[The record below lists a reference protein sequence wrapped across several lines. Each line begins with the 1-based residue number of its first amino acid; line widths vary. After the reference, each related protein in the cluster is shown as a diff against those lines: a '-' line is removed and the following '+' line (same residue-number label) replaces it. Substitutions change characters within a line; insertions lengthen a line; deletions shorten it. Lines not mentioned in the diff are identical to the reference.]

1 MYVKCTEVTFE
12 MSEIIVITSGKG
24 GVGKTTSV
32 ANIGIGLAKK
42 GKKVVLIDAD
52 IGLRNL
58 DILLGMENDVVYD
71 IADVILGN
79 CGLRQ
84 SLIRSEYSENL
95 YLLPASQSTE
105 KYILNAEDIG
115 LICQKLAD
123 EFDYILIDCPA
134 GIGNGFKNAVA
145 CANRAIV
152 VTGGEKTAIRD
163 ADRVIDKLNEYGIHN
178 NHILINR
185 IRKNLVKSGDMI
197 NPDDVIDTLGVKIIG
212 LIPDDDAVIISTNK
226 GLPCI
231 LDKSSY
237 VGVAYENIAR
247 RIMGESVPVIDLYK
261 RKKKR
266 FLFSKR

>member
-1 MYVKCTEVTFE
+1 

-32 ANIGIGLAKK
+32 ANIGIGLAQS

-71 IADVILGN
+71 IADVMLGN

-84 SLIRSEYSENL
+84 SLIRSEHSENL
-95 YLLPASQSTE
+95 FLLPASQSTE
-105 KYILNAEDIG
+105 KYNLNPEDIG
-115 LICQKLAD
+115 LICEKLSD

-134 GIGNGFKNAVA
+134 GIGNGFKNAVNNA
-145 CANRAIV
+145 DRAIV
-152 VTGGEKTAIRD
+152 VTGGEKTAVRD
-163 ADRVIDKLNEYGIHN
+163 ADRVIDKLNEYGVHN
-178 NHILINR
+178 SHILINR

-212 LIPDDDAVIISTNK
+212 LVPDDDAVIVSTNK

-231 LDKSSY
+231 LNKSLY
-237 VGVAYENIAR
+237 VSKAYENITS
-247 RIMGESVPVIDLYK
+247 RIMGQSVPVIELYK
-261 RKKKR
+261 KKKR
-266 FLFSKR
+266 FLFTKK